1 MKVEYNKPADV
12 LTIIIRD
19 AKIVKSAEVR
29 FGVGADYGADGQV
42 VKFKIR
48 NASEHIMN
56 LNQCENN
63 PRMTINQALDHIAG
77 AISYNGAQPI
87 P

>member
-42 VKFKIR
+42 VKFKVR
-48 NASEHIMN
+48 NASEHIEN
-56 LNQCENN
+56 LNQLESN
-63 PRMTINQALDHIAG
+63 PQAVLNQAVNRLAE